1 MPTSLIIPAFFAGVL
16 TFLAPCTL
24 PLVPGYLGF
33 ISGVTPGAL
42 TSQEEQKCLRWKV
55 FKNGLFYV
63 IGFSAVFIL
72 LGALFGLG
80 GAALSKYRYPLS
92 QIGGVFV
99 IFFGLYLTGI
109 FDRLGLHFLASEKR
123 FPLVHKI
130 VPGKPL
136 SSFLFGATFAF
147 GWTPCIGPVL
157 ASVLAFAA
165 ATATVAQGI
174 LLLSVFSLGL
184 AVPFLLIALSFGSAV
199 AFIKVMQPYLRA
211 INLVGGIL
219 LVGLGVLLVTNN
231 LGSWVGFFYDATRF
245 INYDRLFDY
254 L

>member
-1 MPTSLIIPAFFAGVL
+1 MPLTLIIPAFIAGLL
-16 TFLAPCTL
+16 TFLAPCTF
-24 PLVPGYLGF
+24 PLVPGYLSF
-33 ISGVTPGAL
+33 ISGVKPDAQNPSDAAT
-42 TSQEEQKCLRWKV
+42 LRWKV
-55 FKNGLFYV
+55 FKNGVFYV

-92 QIGGVFV
+92 QIGGIFV
-99 IFFGLYLTGI
+99 LFFGLYLTGV
-109 FDRLGLHFLASEKR
+109 FQRFGWHFLDTEKR
-123 FPLVHKI
+123 FSMVRSI

-157 ASVLAFAA
+157 ASVLALAA
-165 ATATVAQGI
+165 ATATVSQGI
-174 LLLSVFSLGL
+174 FLLSVFSLGL
-184 AVPFLLIALSFGSAV
+184 AVPFLLIALSYGSALI
-199 AFIKVMQPYLRA
+199 FIKALKPFLHG
-211 INLVGGIL
+211 INMVGGIL
-219 LVGLGVLLVTNN
+219 LIGLGFLLLTDN
-231 LGSWVGFFYDATRF
+231 LVVWTGLFYDWTKF